1 MLNDSLLSHAIRY
14 VSGSMPA
21 EERESFEILLEYHG
35 ELRRE
40 VARLA
45 EVGLQLT
52 LAGSRMLAEVPPG
65 LKARTLARLATG
77 CVHRTPAALVV
88 TNGAGLIEWVNPAF
102 TQMCGHPLSEL
113 RGRKPGHVLQGPA
126 TDFAAVERMRR
137 AIHERR
143 PCREILTNYHR
154 DGTIYHAAVRIA
166 PILDEAGKPLWYVA
180 REHQLP
186 DGAA

>member
-1 MLNDSLLSHAIRY
+1 
-14 VSGSMPA
+14 MPA

-35 ELRRE
+35 ELRCE
-40 VARLA
+40 VARLT

-52 LAGSRMLAEVPPG
+52 LAGSRMLAEVPPD
-65 LKARTLARLATG
+65 LKARTLARLAA
-77 CVHRTPAALVV
+77 CCAHRPPAALVV
-88 TNGAGLIEWVNPAF
+88 TNAQGLIEWVNPAF
-102 TQMCGHPLSEL
+102 TQMCGHSLAEL

-166 PILDEAGKPLWYVA
+166 PILDEAGEPLWYVA